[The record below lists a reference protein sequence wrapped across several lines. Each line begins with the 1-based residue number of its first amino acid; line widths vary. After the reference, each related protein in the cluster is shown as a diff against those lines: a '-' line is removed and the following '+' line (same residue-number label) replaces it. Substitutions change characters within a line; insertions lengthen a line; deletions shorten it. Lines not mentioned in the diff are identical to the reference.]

1 MIGLGPPTASVSP
14 GHASIVEGD
23 NVTLTCDTT
32 GMPPPSIQWTK
43 VNGVLSRKSVLTL
56 NNVRGTDTPNTNIQY
71 QCTAKNG
78 IGCPAFSVANV
89 KLLGEYNHSQHT

>member
-1 MIGLGPPTASVSP
+1 MIHLDPPTATVYP
-14 GHASIVEGD
+14 EHASIVEGN
-23 NVTLTCDTT
+23 NVTLTCNTT

-43 VNGVLSRKSVLTL
+43 VSGVLSRKSVLTL
-56 NNVRGTDTPNTNIQY
+56 NNVRGTDTQNSIIQY

-89 KLLGEYNHSQHT
+89 KFFGEYNH